1 MCLFNGTSEI
11 QCGKQGENKGL
22 NYTYKHAK
30 QKYGG
35 RDDPWG
41 QQAENCKQV
50 VLGYHISKKP
60 DRKSNRPYEMSDK
73 LNDEHQYHQRQRKY
87 GPDRPDEML
96 EIAQPMD
103 ADAIGMG
110 CQKNRDRHRYIC
122 IYVACRR
129 EKSWYESH
137 EIANSNKEGYGC
149 YQGEKMSC
157 PVMAD
162 ILIAEVEDRV
172 DYSFHEILDAAGN
185 KFY

>member
-1 MCLFNGTSEI
+1 MCLFNGTSKI
-11 QCGKQGENKGL
+11 QCSKQGENKCL
-22 NYTYKHAK
+22 YYAHQHAK
-30 QKYGG
+30 QQNGG
-35 RDDPWG
+35 WNDPWG
-41 QQAENCKQV
+41 EQAENRKQI

-60 DRKSNRPYEMSDK
+60 DRKSNRPYEMSDE

-96 EIAQPMD
+96 EIAEPMD
-103 ADAIGMG
+103 ADAIDMG

-137 EIANSNKEGYGC
+137 EIANSNKEGYSC

-162 ILIAEVEDRV
+162 ILLTEGEDSV
-172 DYSFHEILDAAGN
+172 DYGFHEILDAAGD
-185 KFY
+185 KL